1 MGTAL
6 LGTVLAVA
14 ALCAT
19 AVFGASLTHLVS
31 TPALYGAPFQVYF
44 ASDAGPG
51 SQSVVTGPLLDSLRK
66 DHAIDQITLA
76 SEAQIDVNGRH
87 IRTFALTPVRGPALV
102 SAVQGRLP
110 SGDREIM
117 LGAATMR
124 DTGAQLGKSVRV
136 TVTDR
141 AGAPHQARFR
151 VIGRAAL
158 NAGNGGLG
166 NGAVITIG
174 AFLGAQCPPGRGQV
188 ACQRAAQ
195 HGMASLVLVR
205 AAPGPAGRAALARH
219 IRKYPS
225 LTYRPGKPV
234 SLVNFGESVNFPLLF
249 GVAMSI
255 FGAAT
260 MMHLL
265 LVSVARRRRETG
277 LLKVLGFVRR
287 QVAAAVCWQATG
299 VTLVGIVI
307 GLPAG
312 IAAGRL
318 LWRVFATN
326 FGIVPV
332 PVVQPLLLAALVSA
346 VLAAANVL
354 AMIPRA
360 AGHAIT
366 SGPAAQGRLRSC
378 PGCVVTRSDGRA
390 PGVIATACVPAAC
403 GQVGAGRVSGWGWA
417 S

>member
-87 IRTFALTPVRGPALV
+87 VRTFALTPVRGPALV

-158 NAGNGGLG
+158 NAGSGGLG
-166 NGAVITIG
+166 NGAVMTIG

-234 SLVNFGESVNFPLLF
+234 FRWS
-249 GVAMSI
+249 
-255 FGAAT
+255 T
-260 MMHLL
+260 
-265 LVSVARRRRETG
+265 
-277 LLKVLGFVRR
+277 
-287 QVAAAVCWQATG
+287 
-299 VTLVGIVI
+299 
-307 GLPAG
+307 
-312 IAAGRL
+312 
-318 LWRVFATN
+318 
-326 FGIVPV
+326 
-332 PVVQPLLLAALVSA
+332 SA
-346 VLAAANVL
+346 S
-354 AMIPRA
+354 R
-360 AGHAIT
+360 
-366 SGPAAQGRLRSC
+366 
-378 PGCVVTRSDGRA
+378 
-390 PGVIATACVPAAC
+390 
-403 GQVGAGRVSGWGWA
+403 
-417 S
+417 